1 MKIYNT
7 VTGYIYADRNRTP
20 EETTALL
27 APINDWI
34 QTLAGISPFDCG
46 IPAVMEDGL
55 EKGTFK
61 VSLICKLEDFIK
73 SGYYARLVSKGKYA
87 GEEIIVSFSCE
98 DARVTRLI
106 GFTDEKNR
114 YVGHA
119 YISEE
124 EYEGFI
130 EYGLT
135 EVEK

>member
-7 VTGYIYADRNRTP
+7 VTGYIYADRHRTS
-20 EETTALL
+20 EETSAFL

-34 QTLAGISPFDCG
+34 QTLTGISPYDCG
-46 IPAVMEDGL
+46 IPAVMEEGL
-55 EKGTFK
+55 EKGRFK
-61 VSLICKLEDFIK
+61 AVLIAELEDFIK
-73 SGYYARLVSKGKYA
+73 SGYYAYVMQKGKHA
-87 GEEIIVSFSCE
+87 GEEIVVSFSCE
-98 DARVTRLI
+98 DARVLRLI
-106 GFTDEKNR
+106 GFTDEQDR

-124 EYEGFI
+124 EYGGFV